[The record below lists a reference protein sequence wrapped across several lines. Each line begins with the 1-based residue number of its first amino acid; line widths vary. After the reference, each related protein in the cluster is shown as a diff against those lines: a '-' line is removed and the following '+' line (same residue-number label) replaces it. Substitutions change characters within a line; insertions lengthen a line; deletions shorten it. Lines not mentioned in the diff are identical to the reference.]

1 MIALPALNED
11 IFLFV
16 CVFGFIFFQRV
27 GQSLEGRVL
36 RNASNEN
43 IYIRCEMWLK
53 KVTKT
58 VGGTKGGRE

>member
-1 MIALPALNED
+1 MIALPALNEE

-16 CVFGFIFFQRV
+16 CVFGLFFYFFIFFFFQRV

-43 IYIRCEMWLK
+43 IFLAKCGLER
-53 KVTKT
+53 
-58 VGGTKGGRE
+58 